1 MTKKD
6 LRIVAAFYPI
16 LIELAGRRALMTYLE
31 LANEAKARHPDD
43 PLIKTLIPRSVSRR
57 LSILRTFTD
66 ETCHP
71 DLSCLIVNTSTGEV
85 GKAYSDT
92 YDPLEQRVRVF
103 AYDWSSVAPSFQSF
117 LEDKLDVSD
126 ATKPVKLKRDAA
138 KRALWDYA
146 KTNDIVPVPNG
157 DQVEIMVRRIMTGE
171 EIASAIASVM
181 NV

>member
-16 LIELAGRRALMTYLE
+16 LIELAGRNALMTYLE

-43 PLIKTLIPRSVSRR
+43 ALIATLIPRNVSRR

-66 ETCHP
+66 EKCYP
-71 DLSCLIVNTSTGEV
+71 DLSCLIVNNSTGEV
-85 GKAYSDT
+85 GKAYSER
-92 YDPLEQRVRVF
+92 YDPLEQRAEVF

-117 LEDKLDVSD
+117 MENKQNVFD
-126 ATKPVKLKRDAA
+126 AAKPVKLKRDDA
-138 KRALWDYA
+138 KHALWDYS
-146 KTNDIVPVPNG
+146 KTNNIVPVPNG
-157 DQVEIMVRRIMTGE
+157 DQVELMVRRIMAGE